1 MRQVVRGIGLM
12 ALVLG
17 AALGQGVGPAT
28 FDIADV
34 HVSPKTMNARMS
46 GGVLRGARF
55 EMKQATMVDLV
66 RIAYALDADK
76 VLGGPSW
83 VELDRFDVLA
93 KAPART
99 PPEAANLMLQALL
112 ADRFK
117 LVVRPDTKPMPAFAL
132 SLGKGK
138 PKMKEAD
145 GSGEPGCR
153 PQPQTAPPAPG
164 ETPQIHYSCR
174 NVTMDTFVMQV
185 HNYANGY
192 LTRPAIN
199 STGLSGSWDFDLTWT
214 GRGNLVAAGSA
225 GISLFD
231 AIDKQLG
238 MKMEPKDVPT
248 PVIQIVS
255 VNRTPTENPPG
266 VTTALPPPPPAEFE
280 VADIKPSAPG
290 ATGGRLGLQ
299 PSGRLDAEN
308 IPLKTFI
315 LLAWNINGEDTIA
328 DVPKF
333 AESQNFDIIAK
344 ASTGGPGDVP
354 QMDLDTVRLMLQ
366 NLLKDRFKL
375 AVHTEERQVNGYVL
389 TSVKPKLQ
397 KADPSGR
404 TGCKSPPP
412 GSADSKDP
420 RLTNPVLNAYFVC
433 QNVTMAQ
440 FAEQLSSYANG
451 YLTIP
456 LLDQTGLTDAYDLTL
471 SWSGIGVF
479 RGGGIP
485 GQPAGQAAGGAA
497 DGASEPNGAIS
508 LMEAASRQL
517 GLKMEMQ
524 KHPLPILVVDH
535 LEQNPT
541 EN

>member
-1 MRQVVRGIGLM
+1 MRQAVRGIGLI
-12 ALVLG
+12 APFLG
-17 AALGQGVGPAT
+17 AVFGQGTAAVPAA

-34 HVSPKTMNARMS
+34 HVSPKTLNARMS
-46 GGVLRGARF
+46 GGVLRGTRF

-66 RIAYALDADK
+66 RIAYGLDAEK

-93 KAPART
+93 KAPPNTA
-99 PPEAANLMLQALL
+99 PETAMPMLQALL

-117 LVVRPDTKPMPAFAL
+117 LVVRQESKPVPAFVL

-138 PKMKEAD
+138 PKMKVAD

-164 ETPQIHYSCR
+164 EIPQIHYSCR
-174 NVTMDTFVMQV
+174 NVTMDMFVMQV

-192 LTRPAIN
+192 LTRPATN
-199 STGLSGSWDFDLTWT
+199 STELSGTWDFDLTWT

-225 GISLFD
+225 GVSLFD

-238 MKMEPKDVPT
+238 MKMEPKDLPM

-266 VTTALPPPPPAEFE
+266 VTAALPPPPPAEFE
-280 VADIKPSAPG
+280 VAEIKPSAPG
-290 ATGGRLGLQ
+290 ATGGRLALQ
-299 PSGRLDAEN
+299 PSGRLDAAN

-333 AESQNFDIIAK
+333 AESENFDIIAK
-344 ASTGGPGDVP
+344 ASTGGPGEVP
-354 QMDLDTVRLMLQ
+354 QMDVDTVRLMLQ
-366 NLLKDRFKL
+366 KLLKDRFKL
-375 AVHTEERQVNGYVL
+375 AVHTEDRQVNGYVL
-389 TSVKPKLQ
+389 TSVKPKMQ

-433 QNVTMAQ
+433 KNVTMAQ

-479 RGGGIP
+479 RGGGVP
-485 GQPAGQAAGGAA
+485 GQPAGQA

-508 LMEAASRQL
+508 LMEAVSRQL

-524 KHPLPILVVDH
+524 KHQLPILVVDH
-535 LEQNPT
+535 LEQSPT

>member
-1 MRQVVRGIGLM
+1 
-12 ALVLG
+12 
-17 AALGQGVGPAT
+17 
-28 FDIADV
+28 
-34 HVSPKTMNARMS
+34 
-46 GGVLRGARF
+46 
-55 EMKQATMVDLV
+55 MKQATMVDLV
-66 RIAYALDADK
+66 RIAYGLDADK
-76 VLGGPSW
+76 VVGGPSW

-93 KAPART
+93 KAPANTT
-99 PPEAANLMLQALL
+99 PETAKLMLQTLL

-117 LVVRPDTKPMPAFAL
+117 LVVRQESKPMPAFVL

-138 PKMKEAD
+138 PKLKEAD

-153 PQPQTAPPAPG
+153 PQPQTAPPAQG
-164 ETPQIHYSCR
+164 EIPQIHYSCR
-174 NVTMDTFVMQV
+174 NVTMDTFVTLV

-192 LTRPAIN
+192 MTRPGIN
-199 STGLSGSWDFDLTWT
+199 ATELSGSWDFDMTWT

-238 MKMEPKDVPT
+238 MKMEPKDVPM

-299 PSGRLDAEN
+299 PNGRLDGSN
-308 IPLKTFI
+308 IPLKAYIT
-315 LLAWNINGEDTIA
+315 LAWNVNSDDMIA
-328 DVPKF
+328 GVPKF
-333 AESQNFDIIAK
+333 AESEKFDIIAK
-344 ASTGGPGDVP
+344 ASTGGPGEVP
-354 QMDLDTVRLMLQ
+354 QLDIDTVRQMLQ
-366 NLLKDRFKL
+366 KLLKDRFKL

-389 TSVKPKLQ
+389 TAVKPKMQ

-404 TGCKSPPP
+404 TGCKTPPP
-412 GSADSKDP
+412 GSADPKDP
-420 RLTNPVLNAYFVC
+420 RLTNPVINSYFAC

-440 FAEQLSSYANG
+440 FAEQLSQYANG
-451 YLTIP
+451 YLTVP

-471 SWSGIGVF
+471 GWSSVGVF
-479 RGGGIP
+479 RGGGVP

-508 LMEAASRQL
+508 LMEAVSRQL
-517 GLKMEMQ
+517 GLKMETQ
-524 KHPLPILVVDH
+524 KHPLPVLVVDH
-535 LEQNPT
+535 LEEKPT
-541 EN
+541 DN

>member
-1 MRQVVRGIGLM
+1 MRQAVQGIGLFTLTV
-12 ALVLG
+12 ATV
-17 AALGQGVGPAT
+17 LGQGAPAAPAA

-34 HVSPKTMNARMS
+34 HVSPKTLNARMS
-46 GGVLRGARF
+46 GGVPRGTRF
-55 EMKQATMVDLV
+55 EMKQATMVDLI
-66 RIAYALDADK
+66 RIAYGLDADK

-93 KAPART
+93 KVPAGT
-99 PPEAANLMLQALL
+99 SPETAKLMLQTLL

-117 LVVRPDTKPMPAFAL
+117 LVVRRDSKPMPAFVL

-164 ETPQIHYSCR
+164 EIQQIHYSCR
-174 NVTMDTFVMQV
+174 NATMDLFVTMV
-185 HNYANGY
+185 HNFANGY

-199 STGLSGSWDFDLTWT
+199 STELAGSWDFDLEWT
-214 GRGNLVAAGSA
+214 GRGQLAAAGSA

-238 MKMEPKDVPT
+238 MKMEPKDVPM

-266 VTTALPPPPPAEFE
+266 VTTVLPPPPPEEFE

-290 ATGGRLGLQ
+290 AQGGRIMLQ
-299 PSGRLDAEN
+299 QSGRVDLEN
-308 IPLKTFI
+308 IPLKTII
-315 LLAWNINGEDTIA
+315 LLAWNINSDDMAAGF
-328 DVPKF
+328 PKF
-333 AESQNFDIIAK
+333 AESEKFDIVAK
-344 ASTGGPGDVP
+344 TATAAPGEIS
-354 QMDLDTVRLMLQ
+354 QMDIDTLRLMLQ
-366 NLLKDRFKL
+366 KLLKERFKL
-375 AVHTEERQVNGYVL
+375 AVHTEQRQVNGYVL
-389 TSVKPKLQ
+389 TAVKPKMQ

-404 TGCKSPPP
+404 TGCKTMPP
-412 GSADSKDP
+412 GAGDPKDP
-420 RLTNPVLNAYFVC
+420 RLTNPVITAYFAC
-433 QNVTMAQ
+433 QNVTMAL
-440 FAEQLSSYANG
+440 FAEQISSYANG
-451 YLTIP
+451 YLTVP
-456 LLDQTGLTDAYDLTL
+456 LLDQTGLTDSYDFTL
-471 SWSGIGVF
+471 SWSGLGVF
-479 RGGGIP
+479 RGGGVP
-485 GQPAGQAAGGAA
+485 GQPGGPAT

-508 LMEAASRQL
+508 LMEAVSRQL

-535 LEQNPT
+535 LEEKPT